1 MNVSGTWI
9 TVIDLPNVTMNE
21 DRTRALV
28 TMDTWETALT
38 VIIVMQVIFLV
49 LLSFCVSTFKLKYVI
64 K

>member
-1 MNVSGTWI
+1 MNVARTWI
-9 TVIDLPNVTMNE
+9 TVIDLPLVTMKE

-38 VIIVMQVIFLV
+38 VIIVMQVTFLV
-49 LLSFCVSTFKLKYVI
+49 LLSCCFGTFKFKYVI